1 MGVSPFPSGRERLV
15 CFNVRRLGWYAVSAV
30 VAAIILGSVLLL
42 AANLYVQ
49 SQTVQQRIRQA
60 LTSTLRMPVTIRKTT
75 VTPWEGLRIDG
86 ISARTEGVTHPAEP
100 DFLQAESFRVRFAL
114 WPLLQRQL
122 VVDLVWLDK
131 PNLAWAQ
138 DPDGR
143 WQFPPNP
150 DAERR
155 HKKPAPAPAP
165 PAPSAISPPP
175 AVATTSPLPEPSSTP
190 PLARPPR
197 RPEGFTVALDKFR
210 LRHGNLDFLNARHR
224 SIGQFEDVNLDG
236 HLSSADHAMG
246 VVTCDKVTLIHPGL
260 ALTKVHSDLVFDRNE
275 GLTFNDA
282 GAAFAGGWVAVN
294 CHIGT
299 REPGSPFS
307 LNCDME
313 KVDLHQ
319 LLQQVTKHLELL
331 EGSLRGKISVNGAS
345 GQTESRT
352 ATGRFELLN
361 ARLKDFPLFQTFGD
375 ALHIADLS
383 HMQFKVAQ
391 VDCRL
396 DGTTLAIA
404 PLLLVSNDLKITGQG
419 HYLTDVDHLDLHA
432 RLVVDEAVSRQLPD
446 FIGEQFKPAEDEA
459 PGSRF
464 IDFDVTGPL
473 SNPKSNLYN
482 RLLGDPVKGLLHDMF
497 APKTKNKDKTPKHR
511 PDTLSPT
518 PSPSQPALV
527 DPGAASPT
535 PTNDQ

>member
-1 MGVSPFPSGRERLV
+1 M
-15 CFNVRRLGWYAVSAV
+15 
-30 VAAIILGSVLLL
+30 LLL

-75 VTPWEGLRIDG
+75 LSPWEGLRIDG
-86 ISARTEGVTHPAEP
+86 ISARSEGATRPAEP
-100 DFLQAESFRVRFAL
+100 DFLKAESFRVHFAL
-114 WPLLQRQL
+114 WPLLQRRL
-122 VVDLVWLDK
+122 VVNLVWLDK
-131 PNLAWAQ
+131 PDLTWAQ

-150 DAERR
+150 DAERHR
-155 HKKPAPAPAP
+155 KKPAPASAPVSTVPDAVTPPPPVVTTTPSPEPPAAP
-165 PAPSAISPPP
+165 P
-175 AVATTSPLPEPSSTP
+175 TTRPLH
-190 PLARPPR
+190 

-224 SIGQFEDVNLDG
+224 SIGLFEDVNLDG
-236 HLSSADHAMG
+236 HLSNADHALGM
-246 VVTCDKVTLIHPGL
+246 VTCDKATLIHPGL
-260 ALTKVHSDLVFDRNE
+260 ALTKLHSDLVFDREE
-275 GLTFNDA
+275 GLTLSGA
-282 GAAFAGGWVAVN
+282 GAAFAGGWVAAN

-307 LNCDME
+307 LDCDME

-331 EGSLRGKISVNGAS
+331 EGSLQGKISVNGAS

-352 ATGRFELLN
+352 ATGRFELIN

-419 HYLTDVDHLDLHA
+419 NYSTDLDRLDLHA
-432 RLVVDEAVSRQLPD
+432 RLVVDDAVSRQLPD
-446 FIGEQFKPAEDEA
+446 FIGDQFKPAENEA

-473 SNPKSNLYN
+473 NDPKSNLYN
-482 RLLGDPVKGLLHDMF
+482 RLLGNPVKELLNNIF
-497 APKTKNKDKTPKHR
+497 SSKPKNKDKPPKHR
-511 PDTLSPT
+511 PELSSPT
-518 PSPSQPALV
+518 PSPLQPLPG

-535 PTNDQ
+535 PTTDR

>member
-1 MGVSPFPSGRERLV
+1 M
-15 CFNVRRLGWYAVSAV
+15 RRLGWYAVSAV

-49 SQTVQQRIRQA
+49 SQTVQQRIRRA
-60 LTSTLRMPVTIRKTT
+60 LTASLRMPVTIRKTT
-75 VTPWEGLRIDG
+75 LTPWEGLRIDG
-86 ISARTEGVTHPAEP
+86 ISARTEGDAYPAEA
-100 DFLQAESFRVRFAL
+100 DFLKAESFRVRFAL
-114 WPLLQRQL
+114 WPLLQRRL
-122 VVDLVWLDK
+122 VVNLVWLDK
-131 PNLAWAQ
+131 PQLVWAQ
-138 DPDGR
+138 DTDGR
-143 WQFPPNP
+143 WQFPPSP
-150 DAERR
+150 EAERR
-155 HKKPAPAPAP
+155 HKKMP
-165 PAPSAISPPP
+165 PAPTPVPPVPDATTPPASIVMTSPPP
-175 AVATTSPLPEPSSTP
+175 EPPATPRATP
-190 PLARPPR
+190 PTHRS
-197 RPEGFTVALDKFR
+197 EGFAVALDKFR
-210 LRHGNLDFLNARHR
+210 LRHGSLDFLNARRR

-236 HLSSADHAMG
+236 HLTGADHALG
-246 VVTCDKVTLIHPGL
+246 AVTCDRATLVHPGL
-260 ALTKVHSDLVFDRNE
+260 ALTKLHSDLMFDRDE
-275 GLTFNDA
+275 GLTLSNA
-282 GAAFAGGWVAVN
+282 GAAFAGGLVAAN

-307 LNCDME
+307 LDCDME

-345 GQTESRT
+345 GQTDSRT
-352 ATGRFELLN
+352 ATGRFELIN

-404 PLLLVSNDLKITGQG
+404 PILLISNDLKITGQG
-419 HYLTDVDHLDLHA
+419 RYLTGEDHLDLHA
-432 RLVVDEAVSRQLPD
+432 RLVVDDAVSRQLPD

-473 SNPKSNLYN
+473 GNPRSNLYN
-482 RLLGDPVKGLLHDMF
+482 RLVGDPVKGLLQSVF
-497 APKTKNKDKTPKHR
+497 SPKPKTKDKSPKRH
-511 PDTLSPT
+511 PDA
-518 PSPSQPALV
+518 PSPAPISSSTPL
-527 DPGAASPT
+527 DTPGAASPT
-535 PTNDQ
+535 PADSQ

>member
-1 MGVSPFPSGRERLV
+1 M
-15 CFNVRRLGWYAVSAV
+15 
-30 VAAIILGSVLLL
+30 LLL

-49 SQTVQQRIRQA
+49 SLTVQQRIRQA

-86 ISARTEGVTHPAEP
+86 ISARAEGMAYPAEP
-100 DFLQAESFRVRFAL
+100 DFLKAESFRVRFAL
-114 WPLLQRQL
+114 WPLLQRRL
-122 VVDLVWLDK
+122 VVNLVWLDK

-143 WQFPPNP
+143 WQFPPTP
-150 DAERR
+150 EAERR
-155 HKKPAPAPAP
+155 HKKPTPSPAPAP
-165 PAPSAISPPP
+165 PLPNAITPPPSVVVISP
-175 AVATTSPLPEPSSTP
+175 SPEPPTTP
-190 PLARPPR
+190 PTTHPPR

-210 LRHGNLDFLNARHR
+210 LRHGNLDFLNVKHR

-236 HLSSADHAMG
+236 HLSTTDQATG
-246 VVTCDKVTLIHPGL
+246 VVTCDKATLIHPGFT
-260 ALTKVHSDLVFDRNE
+260 LTKLHSDLMFNRE
-275 GLTFNDA
+275 AGLTFSDA
-282 GAAFAGGWVAVN
+282 GAAFAGGWVAAN

-307 LNCDME
+307 LDCDVE

-319 LLQQVTKHLELL
+319 LLQQVTRHLELL
-331 EGSLRGKISVNGAS
+331 EGSLRGKMSVNGAS
-345 GQTESRT
+345 GQTDSRT
-352 ATGRFELLN
+352 ATGRFELVD

-419 HYLTDVDHLDLHA
+419 RYLTGEDHLDLHA
-432 RLVVDEAVSRQLPD
+432 RLVVDDAVSRQLPD
-446 FIGEQFKPAEDEA
+446 FIGEQFKPATDEA

-473 SNPKSNLYN
+473 GNLKSNLYN
-482 RLLGDPVKGLLHDMF
+482 RLLGDPMKGLLHDMF
-497 APKTKNKDKTPKHR
+497 SPKPKNKDKSPKYHL
-511 PDTLSPT
+511 DSPSPA
-518 PSPSQPALV
+518 PSPSQPLPGN
-527 DPGAASPT
+527 PGAASAT
-535 PTNDQ
+535 PADGQ